1 MVSITAFH
9 STNNTVGATASMS
22 IESLSQLELRLQ
34 NLIDKLELS
43 KMEVEDLRSTNA
55 QLESDNSK
63 LKQELSDWGE
73 RLNDMI
79 CKIDTLSPEEEED
92 IKEIHKKEVDS
103 VV

>member
-1 MVSITAFH
+1 
-9 STNNTVGATASMS
+9 MS
-22 IESLSQLELRLQ
+22 IESLGQLESRLQ

-43 KMEVEDLRSTNA
+43 KMEVEDLRATNA

-79 CKIDTLSPEEEED
+79 CKIDVISSEEEE
-92 IKEIHKKEVDS
+92 EIQEVS
-103 VV
+103 QEEPEAVA